1 MKMSADVPTS
11 GAQRRPAAHSQG
23 IPARAGRV
31 NRRAGLFLGL
41 SMALASCAGLANRP
55 SDPGLFLLPPRAA
68 GRELSVTQTVRVE
81 RPGAPA
87 FEVLAVVE
95 LDAHWLRVAA
105 LGPLGNRI
113 LLLEWDGR
121 AYHEERDPQVPADFP
136 LELILRDL
144 QLASFPADAVRQAL
158 PGADWSLTDTPYQ
171 RVLLRDREPVVVIDY
186 SADDHFRCNI
196 SFRHLTLGYVIEIR
210 PADAE

>member
-1 MKMSADVPTS
+1 MPMSVDVPI
-11 GAQRRPAAHSQG
+11 GAAERRRSAYLPGTPRPWGQL
-23 IPARAGRV
+23 I
-31 NRRAGLFLGL
+31 RRARLCFSLWL
-41 SMALASCAGLANRP
+41 ALASCAGLANKP
-55 SDPGLFLLPPRAA
+55 ADPGMFLIPPRAA
-68 GRELSVTQTVRVE
+68 GRELSVAQTVRVE

-87 FEVLAVVE
+87 FEVLAAVE

-113 LLLEWDGR
+113 LLLEWDGS

-158 PGADWSLTDTPYQ
+158 PGREWSLTETPYR
-171 RVLLRDREPVVVIDY
+171 RVILLDGDPVVVIDY
-186 SADDHFRCNI
+186 SAEDHFRCNI
-196 SFRHLTLGYVIEIR
+196 SFRHLTLGYGIEIR